1 MIKLGIRPLT
11 AKAFVPFGTVVE
23 ADPATV
29 RMINGGTTTRF
40 HGLATADVVGEGA
53 DVILNLFRGQPRT
66 FPYDVTMMERHPLG
80 SQSFHPLSNRPWL
93 VVVAAD
99 DDGRPAEPQV
109 FLACGSQGINYA
121 RNVWHHPLMT
131 LDEVSDF
138 LVMDRDGPGQNL
150 EEFFYEQA
158 YVIEEPR
165 H

>member
-1 MIKLGIRPLT
+1 
-11 AKAFVPFGTVVE
+11 
-23 ADPATV
+23 
-29 RMINGGTTTRF
+29 
-40 HGLATADVVGEGA
+40 
-53 DVILNLFRGQPRT
+53 
-66 FPYDVTMMERHPLG
+66 MMERHPLG

-99 DDGRPAEPQV
+99 DNGRPAEPQV
-109 FLACGSQGINYA
+109 FLARGSQGINYA

-138 LVMDRDGPGQNL
+138 LVMDRDGPGHNL
-150 EEFFYEQA
+150 VEFFYEQA